1 MFGSVCFFISRSSFS
16 SYRPF
21 HHPYPKI
28 PVRSSRT
35 SENIEEK
42 CSSFMAGFEI
52 TEGRR
57 VTRFTAPASV
67 SKAAESETSVTR
79 NVL

>member
-1 MFGSVCFFISRSSFS
+1 
-16 SYRPF
+16 
-21 HHPYPKI
+21 
-28 PVRSSRT
+28 
-35 SENIEEK
+35 
-42 CSSFMAGFEI
+42 MADFEI

-67 SKAAESETSVTR
+67 SKAAENETSVTR